1 MVSGAHAA
9 NTAKNIENTAERL
22 KDELVRLGA
31 QKQALER
38 ELTAVVAHLGSVEAA
53 LHALQDL
60 MSATTYVTA
69 SGGKAD
75 APKAEVPAAALA
87 PGADGGDSV
96 PAASASRQP
105 EGGSAPAQVVGSADA
120 EQPAPLGA
128 PADAAD
134 GKYGRLTGQIMDY
147 FARIGDTDVRARDV
161 AAALG
166 RDTDAGSINAVRSTL
181 DRLVGASRI
190 RRAGRGLY
198 RANP

>member
-1 MVSGAHAA
+1 MVSGAH
-9 NTAKNIENTAERL
+9 TAQNIENTAERL
-22 KDELVRLGA
+22 KDELIRLAA

-60 MSATTYVTA
+60 ISATTYITTSGAQPA
-69 SGGKAD
+69 S
-75 APKAEVPAAALA
+75 PKAEPPVAAVVPRAEESDTAPSVSAAA
-87 PGADGGDSV
+87 
-96 PAASASRQP
+96 QP
-105 EGGSAPAQVVGSADA
+105 EAESAPPQSVGSWDA
-120 EQPAPLGA
+120 EQPDPRGLQ
-128 PADAAD
+128 ADVHTD

-147 FARIGDTDVRARDV
+147 FARAGDIDVRARDV
-161 AAALG
+161 AAALR

-190 RRAGRGLY
+190 RRTGRGLY